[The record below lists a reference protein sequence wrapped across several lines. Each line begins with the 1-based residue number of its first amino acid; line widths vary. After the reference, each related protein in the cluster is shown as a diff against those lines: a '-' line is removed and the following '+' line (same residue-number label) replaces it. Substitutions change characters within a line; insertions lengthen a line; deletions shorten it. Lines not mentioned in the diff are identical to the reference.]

1 MLRRLI
7 MTVKLDCCKYQQGN
21 SKELMNLL
29 GNIILMGKF
38 YILIWL
44 LIQLW
49 LNKFQ
54 LHIIV

>member
-1 MLRRLI
+1 

-21 SKELMNLL
+21 LQELMNLL